1 MNKQFIK
8 YPSLKKFKDL
18 KKSATS
24 RKFVGLADNEPQFE
38 DDTPTLEFE
47 GTVKMHGTHASIV
60 YWRDGEV
67 TYQSRNRILT
77 PQNDNHGFATAMSG
91 QSYKIPSVWFEDDY
105 ILQAIMFDGE
115 WCGGNIQ
122 GGVAL
127 SGAEKQFIVTN
138 VSKVYMSS
146 EGKFQQHFFNYGLGN
161 ICPFK
166 SIKDF
171 KTYSTQVDF
180 NDPEAYTKLME
191 KTLEVEE
198 NCPVGAEINP
208 DSECNIGEGIVWTC
222 TTAGY
227 ENNPEWWMK
236 VKGTK
241 HERAG
246 GGLKKSQSDEPLTV
260 EQEALKEAF
269 CKQALTVDR
278 LEQGIEY
285 LQEMEF
291 ELSQKSTGHYL
302 KWFLTDVAK
311 EVEEEALLCYASGL
325 TWKGHLCKWIQSDAK
340 NYFFDRLEK

>member
-1 MNKQFIK
+1 MKKQFIK
-8 YPSLKKFKDL
+8 YPSLRKFKEL

-24 RKFVGLADNEPQFE
+24 RKFVGLIDNEPQFE
-38 DDTPTLEFE
+38 DDTPILQFE

-77 PQNDNHGFATAMSG
+77 PQNDNHGFATAMVG
-91 QSYKIPSVWFEDDY
+91 KDRRAFFEGLSDEKAH
-105 ILQAIMFDGE
+105 QGIMYDGE
-115 WCGGNIQ
+115 WCGGNVQ

-138 VSKVYMSS
+138 VSDVYLDSKG
-146 EGKFQQHFFNYGLGN
+146 ECYQKFFNYGLDN
-161 ICPFK
+161 TYPFK
-166 SIKDF
+166 SITEF
-171 KTYSTQVDF
+171 KTYFTTVDF
-180 NDPEAYTKLME
+180 NDPEAYDKLMTL
-191 KTLEVEE
+191 TLEVEE
-198 NCPVGAEINP
+198 SCPVGAVINP
-208 DSECNIGEGIVWTC
+208 DSESNIGEGIVWAC
-222 TTAGY
+222 TTKGY
-227 ENNPEWWMK
+227 EDNPEWWMK

-246 GGLKKSQSDEPLTV
+246 GGVKKSQSDEPLTV

-269 CKQALTVDR
+269 CNQALTVDR

-285 LQEMEF
+285 LREMEF
-291 ELSQKSTGHYL
+291 ELSRKSTGHYL

-311 EVEEEALLCYASGL
+311 EVEVEALSCYASGL